1 MFIEIQRSNVL
12 ATDALYGIY
21 RSHVQMIENA
31 VLACNNVMIRYLLR
45 SNMKFRRLRMIENL
59 L

>member
-31 VLACNNVMIRYLLR
+31 VLACNIVTIRYLLR
-45 SNMKFRRLRMIENL
+45 SNMKFKRLRMI
-59 L
+59 

>member
-21 RSHVQMIENA
+21 RSHVQVIENA
-31 VLACNNVMIRYLLR
+31 VLACNIVMIIYLLR
-45 SNMKFRRLRMIENL
+45 SNMKFQKLKII
-59 L
+59 

>member
-45 SNMKFRRLRMIENL
+45 SNMKFKRLEMI
-59 L
+59 